1 MLSESLE
8 LLGKN
13 LYTDI
18 PGVITLQTIPV
29 SAELEYMGSEDFEV
43 TMIDKIFPKAIQ
55 EKAEWRKLLEI
66 DFYWICRCIRLF
78 NYGPYYQTNAIICRE
93 CGNTSTGDYQVD
105 LQTIPCIPLP
115 DDFTNNI
122 KISKDDFINF
132 NHDLTIKLLTIQDKM
147 NLDKD
152 KSFSLPNGGHDTRLA
167 RICYMITEIDGKKAN
182 PVETRIL
189 LNKEMSTADYQ
200 ILKDLIADLAN
211 YGLQVV
217 GATVCPKCQSKH
229 ASYIA
234 LLDDRFFRPTLGN
247 LKQWKADRKS
257 ERERKDVPGDAKTPV
272 RKDS

>member
-78 NYGPYYQTNAIICRE
+78 NYGPYYQTNAIICRD
-93 CGNTSTGDYQVD
+93 CGSTSSGDYQVD

-147 NLDKD
+147 NLDND

-182 PVETRIL
+182 PVETRLL

-257 ERERKDVPGDAKTPV
+257 EGERKDVSGDAKTPV
-272 RKDS
+272 RKDY